1 MNDQPPKKPL
11 GFWTCWSLTV
21 GCMIGSGIFMLPAVL
36 APYGMVSFGGWVLAC
51 AGAILIALTLARLAA
66 RTTRTGGPYAY
77 VHDAF
82 GDLVGFVNI
91 WGYWT
96 TYWAGIAAVA
106 VAFAGYLTVFAPAL
120 QDNPTGQALSALAL
134 IWALTLVNIRGLRES
149 SLVQIAL
156 TFLKLAPLLAI
167 VALGVFAGRAENLP
181 AFNPQHAPLLPTLAA
196 TALLTMWAFVGLEA
210 GAIPA
215 GACENSERTIP
226 RALVFGTIT
235 VTIVYLSATAAVML
249 LVPAE
254 VLVTS
259 TSPFADA
266 ARAFGAWGPS
276 LVAAGA
282 LVATAGT
289 ANGLIFCAGQLPMA
303 AALDRLAPRALGLT
317 GKSGAPY
324 VALLV
329 SVVPTSLLLV
339 ANYSRGLIEA
349 FTFLIMLSTLG
360 TLVPYLLSA
369 LAELRHSWRSA
380 RGWAGV
386 ALLAA
391 VFSIFAIIGS
401 GREALIWGIVLFASG
416 VPLFYLLRAHIA
428 PSANPKHA
436 NIH

>member
-1 MNDQPPKKPL
+1 
-11 GFWTCWSLTV
+11 
-21 GCMIGSGIFMLPAVL
+21 MIGSGIFMLPTVL
-36 APYGMVSFGGWVLAC
+36 APYGLLSFGGWLLAC

-82 GDLVGFVNI
+82 GDLVGFVNV

-106 VAFAGYLTVFAPAL
+106 VAFAGYLTVFVPAL
-120 QDNPTGQALSALAL
+120 TDNPVGQALAALAL
-134 IWALTLVNIRGLRES
+134 IWGLTLINIRGLKES

-156 TFLKLAPLLAI
+156 TLLKLAPLVAI
-167 VALGVFAGRAENLP
+167 IALGVFAGRPDNLP
-181 AFNPQHAPLLPTLAA
+181 ALNPQHAQVLPTLAA
-196 TALLTMWAFVGLEA
+196 TALLTMWAFVGLES

-215 GACENSERTIP
+215 GACVDCERTIP
-226 RALVFGTIT
+226 RALIFGTIT
-235 VTIVYLSATAAVML
+235 VTVVYLGATMAVML

-254 VLVTS
+254 VLIGS

-266 ARAFGAWGPS
+266 ARAFGAWGPA
-276 LVAAGA
+276 LIAAGA

-289 ANGLIFCAGQLPMA
+289 ANGLIFVAGQLPMA
-303 AALDRLAPRALGLT
+303 AALDNLAPRFLALTDKG
-317 GKSGAPY
+317 GAPY
-324 VALLV
+324 AALIL
-329 SVVPTSLLLV
+329 SSAITSLLLV
-339 ANYSRGLIEA
+339 ANYSRGLIAA

-386 ALLAA
+386 AMLAA

-401 GREALIWGIVLFASG
+401 GLEALVWGAVLFASG
-416 VPLFYLLRAHIA
+416 VPLFYLVRASKGAAA
-428 PSANPKHA
+428 PSRAS
-436 NIH
+436 

>member
-1 MNDQPPKKPL
+1 MSWDQSQKPL
-11 GFWTCWSLTV
+11 GFWSCWSLTV
-21 GCMIGSGIFMLPAVL
+21 GCMIGSGIFMLPTVL
-36 APYGMVSFGGWVLAC
+36 APYGLLSFGGWLLAC
-51 AGAILIALTLARLAA
+51 AGAMLVALTLARLAA

-82 GDLVGFVNI
+82 GDLIGFVNL

-106 VAFAGYLTVFAPAL
+106 VAFAGYLAVFVPGL
-120 QDNPTGQALSALAL
+120 NNNPTGQALSALAL
-134 IWALTLVNIRGLRES
+134 IWVLTLINIRGLKES

-156 TFLKLAPLLAI
+156 TLLKLAPLIAI
-167 VALGVFAGRAENLP
+167 IALGVVAGNVENMP
-181 AFNPQHAPLLPTLAA
+181 ALNPQQAQIVPTLAA

-215 GACENSERTIP
+215 DACADCDRIIP
-226 RALVFGTIT
+226 RALIFGTIT
-235 VTIVYLSATAAVML
+235 VTAVYLAATMAVML
-249 LVPAE
+249 LVPAN
-254 VLVTS
+254 VLVNS

-266 ARAFGAWGPS
+266 ARAFGAWGPA
-276 LVAAGA
+276 LIAAGA

-289 ANGLIFCAGQLPMA
+289 ANGLIFVAGQLPMA
-303 AALDRLAPRALGLT
+303 AALDKLAPRFLALTSKG
-317 GKSGAPY
+317 GAPY
-324 VALLV
+324 AALVLS
-329 SVVPTSLLLV
+329 SVITSLLLV
-339 ANYSRGLIEA
+339 ANYSRGLIGA

-401 GREALIWGIVLFASG
+401 GREALFWGAALFASG
-416 VPLFYLLRAHIA
+416 VPLFYLLRLKAA
-428 PSANPKHA
+428 PAATRPS
-436 NIH
+436 

>member
-1 MNDQPPKKPL
+1 MSEQASDKPL
-11 GFWTCWSLTV
+11 GFWSCWSLTV
-21 GCMIGSGIFMLPAVL
+21 GCMIGSGIFMLPTVL
-36 APYGMVSFGGWVLAC
+36 APYGLLSFGGWLLAC
-51 AGAILIALTLARLAA
+51 AGAMLVALTLARLAA

-82 GDLVGFVNI
+82 GDLMGFVNV

-106 VAFAGYLTVFAPAL
+106 VAFAGYLTVFFAAL
-120 QDNPTGQALSALAL
+120 DGNPTGQALSALAL
-134 IWALTLVNIRGLRES
+134 IWVLTLINIRGLKES

-156 TFLKLAPLLAI
+156 TFLKLAPLIAI
-167 VALGVFAGRAENLP
+167 IALGVVAGDVENMP
-181 AFNPQHAPLLPTLAA
+181 ALNPQQAPILPTLAA
-196 TALLTMWAFVGLEA
+196 TALLTMWAFVGLES

-215 GACENSERTIP
+215 GACVDCERTIP
-226 RALVFGTIT
+226 RALIFGTIT
-235 VTIVYLSATAAVML
+235 VTVVYLAATMAVMM
-249 LVPAE
+249 LVPAD
-254 VLVTS
+254 VLVNS

-266 ARAFGAWGPS
+266 ARAFGAWGPA
-276 LVAAGA
+276 LIAAGA

-289 ANGLIFCAGQLPMA
+289 ANGLIFVAGQLPMA
-303 AALDRLAPRALGLT
+303 AALDKLAPRFLSLT
-317 GKSGAPY
+317 SKGGAPY
-324 VALLV
+324 AALLLS
-329 SVVPTSLLLV
+329 SVITSLLLV
-339 ANYSRGLIEA
+339 ANYSRGLIGA

-401 GREALIWGIVLFASG
+401 GREALFWGAVLFASG
-416 VPLFYLLRAHIA
+416 VPLYYLLRLKIA
-428 PSANPKHA
+428 PAANRSS
-436 NIH
+436 

>member
-1 MNDQPPKKPL
+1 MSEKAGDKPL
-11 GFWTCWSLTV
+11 GFWSCWSLTV
-21 GCMIGSGIFMLPAVL
+21 GCMIGSGIFMLPTVL
-36 APYGMVSFGGWVLAC
+36 APYGLLSFGGWLLAC

-82 GDLVGFVNI
+82 GDLVGFVNV

-106 VAFAGYLTVFAPAL
+106 VAFAGYLTVFVPAL
-120 QDNPTGQALSALAL
+120 TDNPVGQALAALAL
-134 IWALTLVNIRGLRES
+134 IWGLTLINIRGLKES

-156 TFLKLAPLLAI
+156 TLLKLAPLVAI
-167 VALGVFAGRAENLP
+167 IALGVFAGRPDNLP
-181 AFNPQHAPLLPTLAA
+181 ALNPQHAQVLPTLAA
-196 TALLTMWAFVGLEA
+196 TALLTMWAFVGLES

-215 GACENSERTIP
+215 GACVDCERTIP
-226 RALVFGTIT
+226 RALIFGTIT
-235 VTIVYLSATAAVML
+235 VTIVYLGATMAVML

-254 VLVTS
+254 VLIES

-266 ARAFGAWGPS
+266 ARAFGAWGPA
-276 LVAAGA
+276 LIAAGA

-289 ANGLIFCAGQLPMA
+289 ANGLIFVAGQLPMA
-303 AALDRLAPRALGLT
+303 AALDNLAPRFLALTDKG
-317 GKSGAPY
+317 GAPY
-324 VALLV
+324 AALIL
-329 SVVPTSLLLV
+329 SSAITSLLLV
-339 ANYSRGLIEA
+339 ANYSRGLIAA

-386 ALLAA
+386 AMLAA

-401 GREALIWGIVLFASG
+401 GREALVWGAVLFASG
-416 VPLFYLLRAHIA
+416 VPLYYMVRASKGA
-428 PSANPKHA
+428 AASSRAS
-436 NIH
+436 